1 MIARNS
7 GGERP
12 GLKSTAMPRR
22 RKISTAAGE
31 SLSEMRTLGTALLL
45 RCLRGCVLGFDLRQG
60 PVEPGQEG
68 FDVGGLD
75 GGAAPDAKAGRRIAI
90 GAGVECDA
98 FLLQNAGEPLRS
110 GSLAFGVERCE
121 PGSDQLQADGGAGA

>member
-1 MIARNS
+1 MMARSS

-31 SLSEMRTLGTALLL
+31 SLSEMRTLGGTALLL
-45 RCLRGCVLGFDLRQG
+45 RCLRGCVFGFDLLQG
-60 PVEPGQEG
+60 PVEPGQQG

-75 GGAAPDAKAGRRIAI
+75 GGAAPDAQPRRRVAV
-90 GAGVECDA
+90 GAGVERDA
-98 FLLQNAGEPLRS
+98 FLLQEARECLRCR
-110 GSLAFGVERCE
+110 GLAFG
-121 PGSDQLQADGGAGA
+121 A